1 MACWKTGWFSFSV
14 RPSIVFGTHAVE
26 SDIFVRNKCNFGGS
40 FEIIC
45 NFGGFVVI
53 MVGPG
58 KNICNY
64 SGSVVTLVGLVESAG
79 QR

>member
-1 MACWKTGWFSFSV
+1 MRALVVSLQ
-14 RPSIVFGTHAVE
+14 HAK
-26 SDIFVRNKCNFGGS
+26 SRRNKCNYGGS